1 MPYTNTAEHDFFM
14 LLGKAETMK
23 RDGSLESL
31 WQGDMS
37 KYSPVNGWN
46 KDEVY
51 DVLIVGGGITGITT
65 ALELQKG
72 GKKCIVAEAYNIGF
86 GTTGG
91 TTAHLNTI
99 LDTTYPE
106 IESAF
111 SKEIAQQVAD
121 ATKAA
126 IQTIEA
132 YTLQYDIDCDFAYK
146 AGYLLAT
153 DDKQVKMLEDIMDG
167 ANRVGIEMKYTKDIP
182 VPIPFEKAAS
192 FEGQAQFNI
201 GKYLVGLAKAFESF
215 GGVILQNAIIGE
227 IKTGDIY
234 TAASSVGEIKADNV
248 VYATHLPPG
257 INLLHF
263 RCAPY
268 RSYAAAFTLKG
279 DNYPDALVYDLEDP
293 YHYFRTQEVNGKR
306 YIIGGGFDHKTGHN
320 ENTEQV
326 FRELEAYLRQHFEV
340 DTIDYKWSSQYYN
353 SADGLPYI
361 GKLPGYS
368 TIYTA
373 TGFIGNGM
381 IYGTLSGKIISDMIL
396 GNENPSTEV
405 FASGRIKPI
414 AGFTEFVKENADV
427 VSQFIGKRF
436 AYEKVKELSELA
448 NGEACLADWEGKK
461 VALYK
466 DEQGKIHALDPV
478 CPHAKC
484 IVAWNNAEKSWDC
497 PCHGGRY
504 APNGALLTGP
514 ARRGLEQVIIEHID
528 GD

>member
-1 MPYTNTAEHDFFM
+1 
-14 LLGKAETMK
+14 MK
-23 RDGSLESL
+23 RDGNLESL
-31 WQGDMS
+31 WQNDMA
-37 KYSPVNGWN
+37 KYSPVNSWN

-65 ALELQKG
+65 ALELQKS

-99 LDTTYPE
+99 LDTTYSE
-106 IESAF
+106 ITSAF
-111 SKEIAQQVAD
+111 NKEVAKQVAD
-121 ATKAA
+121 ATIAA

-132 YTLQYDIDCDFAYK
+132 YTLQYDIDCGFAYK
-146 AGYLLAT
+146 KGYLFAT
-153 DDKQVKMLEDIMDG
+153 DDKQVKMLEDVKAG
-167 ANRVGIEMKYTKDIP
+167 AGDVGIKMTFEKEIP
-182 VPIPFEKAAS
+182 VPIAFEKAVS

-201 GKYLVGLAKAFESF
+201 GKYLTGLAKAYEGF
-215 GGVILQNAIIGE
+215 GGVILQNALVGE

-234 TAASSVGEIKADNV
+234 TASSSMGDIKADNI
-248 VYATHLPPG
+248 VYATHIPPG

-268 RSYAAAFTLKG
+268 RSYAAAFTLKKG
-279 DNYPDALVYDLEDP
+279 EYPDALVYDLADP
-293 YHYFRTQEVNGKR
+293 YHYFRTQEANGKK
-306 YIIGGGFDHKTGHN
+306 YIIAGGFDHKTGHN

-326 FRELEAYLRQHFEV
+326 FRELEAYLRQHFDI
-340 DTIDYKWSSQYYN
+340 DTIDYKWSSQYYT
-353 SADGLPYI
+353 SPDGLPYI
-361 GKLPGYS
+361 GKLPGYQ
-368 TIYTA
+368 TVYTA

-381 IYGTLSGKIISDMIL
+381 IYGTLSGKIICDMIM
-396 GNENPSTEV
+396 GNENPLIET
-405 FASGRIKPI
+405 FAPGRVKPI
-414 AGFTEFVKENADV
+414 AGFAEFVKENADV
-427 VSQFIGKRF
+427 VSQFVGKRF

-448 NGEACLADWEGKK
+448 KGDACLADWDGKK

-466 DEQGKIHALDPV
+466 DENGKVHALNPV

-484 IVAWNNAEKSWDC
+484 IVAWNNAEKTWDC

-504 APNGALLTGP
+504 AANGALLTGP
-514 ARRGLEQVIIEHID
+514 ARKGLEQIIVEHIE